1 MSNLSPAEYA
11 DRGFP
16 LDWDE
21 LQEKTLKRDDF
32 RCRECGRQTEL
43 FVLFDEHPHEREDGF
58 QVSNLI
64 TLCVTHAP
72 DAAQMNETAITESF
86 RDEWVQ
92 ERLERQ
98 S

>member
-1 MSNLSPAEYA
+1 MSSLTPAELA

-16 LDWDE
+16 LDWCD
-21 LQEKTLKRDDF
+21 LVGKALKRDDF

-86 RDEWVQ
+86 RDEWVA
-92 ERLERQ
+92 EHRENG
-98 S
+98 